1 MFTSHKGRALLCYY
15 QVNRDST
22 GMILYI
28 EQLKTNLLNNNY
40 ELIDFYIDI

>member
-1 MFTSHKGRALLCYY
+1 MFTLPKGTTLFFCY

-28 EQLKTNLLNNNY
+28 EQLKTNLQNNNY
-40 ELIDFYIDI
+40 E